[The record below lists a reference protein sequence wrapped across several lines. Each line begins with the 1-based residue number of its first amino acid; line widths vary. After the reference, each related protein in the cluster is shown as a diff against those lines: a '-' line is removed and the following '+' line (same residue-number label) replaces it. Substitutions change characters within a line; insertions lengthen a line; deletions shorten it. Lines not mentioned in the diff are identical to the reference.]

1 MKNAERTALT
11 RGRLIA
17 VSRALFAEH
26 GYAGTSTEAIL
37 QGVALGR
44 GALYHHF
51 RDKAELFE
59 AVCQQIC
66 EEAVP
71 VVDAA
76 AARGRDAVSSLVLG
90 SLAWVDFMTRPE
102 VRQIIVVDAPT
113 VLGWERW
120 DALDRK
126 LSYASLRDGLRSA
139 IAAGE
144 LKFGCTVDMATTL
157 VNGSLNAIALRAGA
171 PASRIKRSEWE
182 RAVRTLFEAFRP

>member
-1 MKNAERTALT
+1 MKNADRTALT

-17 VSRALFAEH
+17 VARALFAEH

-37 QGVALGR
+37 QGTELGR

-51 RDKAELFE
+51 RDKADLFE

-71 VVDAA
+71 VVNAEAD
-76 AARGRDAVSSLVLG
+76 RGRDAVSSLVRG
-90 SLAWVDFMTRPE
+90 SLAWVEFMTRPE

-120 DALDRK
+120 EALDQR
-126 LSYASLRDGLRSA
+126 LSYAALREGLHIAIRDGR
-139 IAAGE
+139 
-144 LKFGCTVDMATTL
+144 LKFGCSLDMAATL
-157 VNGSLNAIALRAGA
+157 VNGGLNAIALRAGA
-171 PASRIKRSEWE
+171 PNAPAPRSEWE
-182 RAVRTLFEAFRP
+182 RAVRTLFDAFRV